1 MPALRRREFVTL
13 LIGGATAA
21 WALAAHAQRSAMP
34 VIGFLD
40 FGWPITKVIAAFHKG
55 LNETGYVEGRNLA
68 IEFRW
73 AQNDTARLPELAAD
87 LARRQVA
94 VIVAANGT
102 AALAASAATTTIPIV
117 FSTAGDPVQMGL
129 IANLN
134 RPGGNATGVANMQM
148 EVSAK
153 RLALLHELLPSASR
167 FAVLVNPN
175 SRNAKFEITEAQAA
189 GSAIGRAIDVLTAA
203 TGREID
209 IAFASIVQKGT
220 DGLVVGPHSFFLSRR
235 SQLLTLAARH
245 ALPTIFPFR
254 DFTDAGGMMS
264 YGSGFDDFR
273 QVGIYTGRILKGAK
287 PAELPVMQASKFD
300 FIINLQTAK
309 ALGLEIPDKLLALAD
324 EVIE

>member
-1 MPALRRREFVTL
+1 MRRRDLITL
-13 LIGGATAA
+13 LGGAAA
-21 WALAAHAQRSAMP
+21 WPLAARAQRSAMP

-153 RLALLHELLPSASR
+153 RLALLHELLPRASR

-175 SRNAKFEITEAQAA
+175 SRNVKFEITEAQAA

-209 IAFASIVQKGT
+209 IAFAEG
-220 DGLVVGPHSFFLSRR
+220 D
-235 SQLLTLAARH
+235 
-245 ALPTIFPFR
+245 
-254 DFTDAGGMMS
+254 
-264 YGSGFDDFR
+264 
-273 QVGIYTGRILKGAK
+273 
-287 PAELPVMQASKFD
+287 
-300 FIINLQTAK
+300 
-309 ALGLEIPDKLLALAD
+309 
-324 EVIE
+324 

>member
-1 MPALRRREFVTL
+1 MKRREFITL
-13 LIGGATAA
+13 LGGTVVA
-21 WALAAHAQRSAMP
+21 WPLAARAQRSAMP

-40 FGWPITKVIAAFHKG
+40 FGWPITKVAAAFHKG

-73 AQNDTARLPELAAD
+73 AQNDITRLPELAAD
-87 LARRQVA
+87 LTRRQVA
-94 VIVAANGT
+94 LIVAANGT

-129 IANLN
+129 VANLN

-153 RLALLHELLPSASR
+153 RLALLHELLPRAAR

-189 GSAIGRAIDVLTAA
+189 GSAIGREIDILTAN

-209 IAFASIVQKGT
+209 MAFASIVQKGI

-273 QVGIYTGRILKGAK
+273 QVGIYTGRILKAQSRFPAK
-287 PAELPVMQASKFD
+287 
-300 FIINLQTAK
+300 
-309 ALGLEIPDKLLALAD
+309 
-324 EVIE
+324 

>member
-1 MPALRRREFVTL
+1 MPFDQLKRREFITL
-13 LIGGATAA
+13 LGGASAA
-21 WALAAHAQRSAMP
+21 WPLAARAQRSTMP
-34 VIGFLD
+34 VIGFFD
-40 FGWPITKVIAAFHKG
+40 FGWPITKVIGAFHKG

-73 AQNDTARLPELAAD
+73 AQNDTTRLQELAAD

-94 VIVAANGT
+94 VVAANGT
-102 AALAASAATTTIPIV
+102 AALAASAAIKTIPIV

-129 IANLN
+129 VANLN

-153 RLALLHELLPSASR
+153 RLALLHELLPRASR

-175 SRNAKFEITEAQAA
+175 SRNVKFEITEAQAA
-189 GSAIGRAIDVLTAA
+189 GSAIGREIDVLTAG
-203 TGREID
+203 TGHEID
-209 IAFASIVQKGT
+209 LAFASIVQKGT
-220 DGLVVGPHSFFLSRR
+220 DALVVGPHSFFLSRR

-273 QVGIYTGRILKGAK
+273 QVGVYAGRILKGAK
-287 PAELPVMQASKFD
+287 PADLPVVQSTKFD
-300 FIINLQTAK
+300 LVINLQTAK
-309 ALGLEIPDKLLALAD
+309 ALGIDIPPTLLALAD